1 MLSWQC
7 RYKSMNTTII
17 IPTYD
22 EEKTIAKLLDRL
34 VGVDVYE
41 SIIVDG
47 HSSDRTEEIARKYP
61 VVLIKAPRNRARQLN
76 EGVKAARGDIF
87 LFLHADCTVDS
98 KAINAISRAVAKGF
112 AGGCLSQRIDSKAWI
127 YRIIELSG
135 SLRARIFRIFYGDQA
150 IFATRDV
157 FDRIGGFDEVEL
169 FEDVMFSKK
178 MKKVGKTCILNQHVN
193 SSARRWQKQGICRAT
208 VINWLVSVGFLL
220 GVSPHFLKKI
230 YYDIR

>member
-1 MLSWQC
+1 MSV
-7 RYKSMNTTII
+7 TII
-17 IPTYD
+17 IPTYN
-22 EEKTIAKLLDRL
+22 EAETIPRLLDRL
-34 VGVDVYE
+34 VREDVYE
-41 SIIVDG
+41 IIIVDG

-61 VVLIKAPRNRARQLN
+61 VALMKAPRNRARQLN
-76 EGVKAARGDIF
+76 EGAKAASGDIL
-87 LFLHADCTVDS
+87 LFLHADCTLGG
-98 KAINAISRAVAKGF
+98 KALNAISKAVGEGF
-112 AGGCLSQRIDSKAWI
+112 AGGCLSQRIDSKSCI

-135 SLRARIFRIFYGDQA
+135 NLRARIFRIFYGDQA

-178 MKKVGKTCILNQHVN
+178 MKKSGKTCILNQHVH

-220 GVSPHFLKKI
+220 GVSPHHMKKI
-230 YYDIR
+230 YHDIR